1 MGRIGS
7 MVVVFPR
14 DPCDVWA
21 AGTVRF
27 PREKRATTWIKSPRR
42 ASMMRRDTG
51 ATRKNIRPLFFAV
64 TRQDNG
70 IPFHAF
76 CLLDLSRSGETILNY
91 TSLSSVFHLIEKL
104 HWMQVMILHVCEE
117 LISEN
122 QSYSLHDRSV
132 HPQSC
137 LKRFKFLVTY

>member
-1 MGRIGS
+1 

-27 PREKRATTWIKSPRR
+27 PREKRATTWIKSQRR

-70 IPFHAF
+70 IPFHTF

-104 HWMQVMILHVCEE
+104 H
-117 LISEN
+117 
-122 QSYSLHDRSV
+122 
-132 HPQSC
+132 
-137 LKRFKFLVTY
+137 

>member
-1 MGRIGS
+1 MNEERRRKKWKVRIGS

-14 DPCDVWA
+14 DPCNVWA

-27 PREKRATTWIKSPRR
+27 PREKRATTWIKSQRR
-42 ASMMRRDTG
+42 ASMMRQDTG

-76 CLLDLSRSGETILNY
+76 CLLDLSRNDSKLYI
-91 TSLSSVFHLIEKL
+91 VIEY
-104 HWMQVMILHVCEE
+104 I
-117 LISEN
+117 
-122 QSYSLHDRSV
+122 
-132 HPQSC
+132 
-137 LKRFKFLVTY
+137 